1 MEYILQASAKVNLF
15 LDITGD
21 LPGGFHAVD
30 TLMQSVDLYDT
41 LFLRP
46 APDIRIDCPGVA
58 QEQNTAFRA
67 ARLFF
72 TKSGLAGGIHAR
84 IQKGIPFASGMGGS
98 SADAAGL
105 LFALNELFSRPFSP
119 EALSHL
125 GAEIGSD
132 VSFLLRGG
140 CMRCR
145 GRGEELSPVPN
156 AFSPAYLAV
165 RADGFVTAGQAYAA
179 YDRVGGA
186 HGDVDAVLAALAQ
199 GDGEAFLA
207 HTANALADACAA
219 LCPAI
224 PATLSRLREDPA
236 CLGAFM
242 TGSGSVCIGVYPD
255 KDAAEA
261 ARPRFAGGFCAV
273 LQNTPRSLV
282 WAIPPEM

>member
-140 CMRCR
+140 CMRCLFP
-145 GRGEELSPVPN
+145 GL
-156 AFSPAYLAV
+156 
-165 RADGFVTAGQAYAA
+165 
-179 YDRVGGA
+179 
-186 HGDVDAVLAALAQ
+186 
-199 GDGEAFLA
+199 
-207 HTANALADACAA
+207 
-219 LCPAI
+219 
-224 PATLSRLREDPA
+224 
-236 CLGAFM
+236 
-242 TGSGSVCIGVYPD
+242 
-255 KDAAEA
+255 
-261 ARPRFAGGFCAV
+261 PRRAGGRLCDRGTG
-273 LQNTPRSLV
+273 LCSL
-282 WAIPPEM
+282 